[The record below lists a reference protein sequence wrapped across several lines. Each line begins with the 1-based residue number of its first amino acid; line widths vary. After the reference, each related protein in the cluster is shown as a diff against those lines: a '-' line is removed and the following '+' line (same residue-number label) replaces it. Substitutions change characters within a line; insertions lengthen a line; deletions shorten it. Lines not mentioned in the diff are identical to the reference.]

1 LPGDDVV
8 AWLDAL
14 RVRRRDAR
22 AVGAGAVLA
31 PRLVG
36 PLADARTPA
45 AVAELL
51 DPHPDEVALMAAG
64 LGSQAAL
71 GYLEALRRV
80 RLEVDGSVLRR
91 ELGVAESPLVGELL
105 AELLRRKR
113 NGELDGYQDELDTA
127 RRLLAEAQ
135 R

>member
-1 LPGDDVV
+1 M
-8 AWLDAL
+8 
-14 RVRRRDAR
+14 
-22 AVGAGAVLA
+22 
-31 PRLVG
+31 
-36 PLADARTPA
+36 
-45 AVAELL
+45 AELL

-64 LGSQAAL
+64 LGSQPAL

-80 RLEVDGSVLRR
+80 RLEVDGTVLRR

-127 RRLLAEAQ
+127 RRLLAEAEA
-135 R
+135 